1 VTAKLHKFEKKCQKT
16 RPSSVEYGFFE
27 ENHCKAVTLREP
39 LTGLYVVR
47 SFRLASQSDSSETDR
62 LLDLLDRGD
71 KSALEHLLACHRDYV
86 KRVVELRMDDAIRAR
101 VDPSDVV
108 QETQMMVMNRIDD
121 YLQQRSTSF
130 RVWLR
135 RETME
140 KLTDVRRQH
149 LAQKRSVKRDLR
161 LSEASSLSI
170 AQQLL
175 AASPSRLLQR
185 KELAT
190 QVRDAIESL
199 SEIDREVIMLRHIE
213 GLTNVEVAEVL
224 NIDTAAVRQRHGRA
238 LRRLIQ
244 QLAENGVSGGQ

>member
-1 VTAKLHKFEKKCQKT
+1 M
-16 RPSSVEYGFFE
+16 
-27 ENHCKAVTLREP
+27 
-39 LTGLYVVR
+39 
-47 SFRLASQSDSSETDR
+47 ASQSDSSETDR

-71 KSALEHLLACHRDYV
+71 KLALEHLLACHRDFV

-135 RETME
+135 QETIE
-140 KLTDVRRQH
+140 KLIEVRRQH
-149 LAQKRSVKRDLR
+149 VAQKRNVKRDLR
-161 LSEASSLSI
+161 LSDVSSRSI

-175 AASPSRLLQR
+175 GASPSRLLQR
-185 KELAT
+185 KELAA

-224 NIDTAAVRQRHGRA
+224 NIDTAAVRQRCGRA
-238 LRRLIQ
+238 IRRLIR
-244 QLAENGVSGGQ
+244 QLAKNGVSGGL

>member
-1 VTAKLHKFEKKCQKT
+1 
-16 RPSSVEYGFFE
+16 
-27 ENHCKAVTLREP
+27 
-39 LTGLYVVR
+39 
-47 SFRLASQSDSSETDR
+47 
-62 LLDLLDRGD
+62 
-71 KSALEHLLACHRDYV
+71 
-86 KRVVELRMDDAIRAR
+86 
-101 VDPSDVV
+101 
-108 QETQMMVMNRIDD
+108 MVMNRIDD

-135 RETME
+135 QETIE
-140 KLTDVRRQH
+140 KLIDVRRQH

-161 LSEASSLSI
+161 LSDASSLSI

-185 KELAT
+185 KELAA

-199 SEIDREVIMLRHIE
+199 SESDREVIMLRHIE

-238 LRRLIQ
+238 LRRLIR
-244 QLAENGVSGGQ
+244 QLAENGVSGGL

>member
-1 VTAKLHKFEKKCQKT
+1 M
-16 RPSSVEYGFFE
+16 
-27 ENHCKAVTLREP
+27 
-39 LTGLYVVR
+39 
-47 SFRLASQSDSSETDR
+47 ASQSDSSETDR

-71 KSALEHLLACHRDYV
+71 KSALEHLLACHRDFV
-86 KRVVELRMDDAIRAR
+86 KRVVELRMDDALRAR

-135 RETME
+135 QETIE
-140 KLTDVRRQH
+140 KLIEVRRQH
-149 LAQKRSVKRDLR
+149 VAQKRNVKRDLR
-161 LSEASSLSI
+161 LSDASSRSI

-175 AASPSRLLQR
+175 GASPSRLLQR
-185 KELAT
+185 KELAA

-199 SEIDREVIMLRHIE
+199 SEIDREVIMLLHIE
-213 GLTNVEVAEVL
+213 QLTNVEVAEVL
-224 NIDTAAVRQRHGRA
+224 TIDAAVVRQRHGRA
-238 LRRLIQ
+238 IRRLIR

>member
-1 VTAKLHKFEKKCQKT
+1 
-16 RPSSVEYGFFE
+16 
-27 ENHCKAVTLREP
+27 
-39 LTGLYVVR
+39 
-47 SFRLASQSDSSETDR
+47 LASQSDSSETDR
-62 LLDLLDRGD
+62 LLERLERGD
-71 KSALEHLLACHRDYV
+71 KSVLERLLAHHRDYV
-86 KRVVELRMDDAIRAR
+86 KRVVDLRMDDALRAR

-108 QETQMMVMNRIDD
+108 QETQMVVMNRIDE
-121 YLQQRSTSF
+121 YLCRRPTSF

-161 LSEASSLSI
+161 LSDASSRSI

-175 AASPSRLLQR
+175 GASPSSLLQR

-224 NIDTAAVRQRHGRA
+224 NIEPTAVRQRHGRA
-238 LRRLIQ
+238 ILRLLE
-244 QLAENGVSGGQ
+244 QLTSRGISGG

>member
-1 VTAKLHKFEKKCQKT
+1 
-16 RPSSVEYGFFE
+16 
-27 ENHCKAVTLREP
+27 
-39 LTGLYVVR
+39 
-47 SFRLASQSDSSETDR
+47 LASQSDSSETDR
-62 LLDLLDRGD
+62 LLDRLDRGD
-71 KSALEHLLACHRDYV
+71 KSVVERLLAHHRDYV
-86 KRVVELRMDDAIRAR
+86 KRVVDLRMDDAFRAR

-108 QETQMMVMNRIDD
+108 QETQMVVMNRIDE
-121 YLQQRSTSF
+121 YLRRRPTSF

-161 LSEASSLSI
+161 LSDASSRSI
-170 AQQLL
+170 AQQLFG
-175 AASPSRLLQR
+175 ASPSRLLQR
-185 KELAT
+185 KELAA

-224 NIDTAAVRQRHGRA
+224 NIEPTAVRQRHGRA
-238 LRRLIQ
+238 IIRLLE
-244 QLAENGVSGGQ
+244 QLTARGISGGQ

>member
-1 VTAKLHKFEKKCQKT
+1 M
-16 RPSSVEYGFFE
+16 
-27 ENHCKAVTLREP
+27 
-39 LTGLYVVR
+39 
-47 SFRLASQSDSSETDR
+47 ASQSDSSETDR

-86 KRVVELRMDDAIRAR
+86 KRVVELRMDDALRAR

-121 YLQQRSTSF
+121 YLQQRSTPF

-135 RETME
+135 QETIE
-140 KLTDVRRQH
+140 KLIDVRRQH

-161 LSEASSLSI
+161 LSDASSRSI
-170 AQQLL
+170 AQQLFG
-175 AASPSRLLQR
+175 ASPSRLLQR
-185 KELAT
+185 KELAA

-199 SEIDREVIMLRHIE
+199 SEIDREVIMLLHIE
-213 GLTNVEVAEVL
+213 QLTNVEVAKVL
-224 NIDTAAVRQRHGRA
+224 NIDAAVVRQRHGRA
-238 LRRLIQ
+238 IRRLIR

>member
-1 VTAKLHKFEKKCQKT
+1 
-16 RPSSVEYGFFE
+16 
-27 ENHCKAVTLREP
+27 
-39 LTGLYVVR
+39 
-47 SFRLASQSDSSETDR
+47 LASQSDSSETDR
-62 LLDLLDRGD
+62 LLDRLDRGD
-71 KSALEHLLACHRDYV
+71 KSVLEKLLAHHRDYV
-86 KRVVELRMDDAIRAR
+86 KRLVELRMEGALRGR

-108 QETQMMVMNRIDD
+108 QETQIMVMNRIDD
-121 YLQQRSTSF
+121 YLRRRPMSF
-130 RVWLR
+130 RIWLR

-140 KLTDVRRQH
+140 KLRDVRRHH
-149 LAQKRSVKRDLR
+149 LAQNRSVKRDLR
-161 LSEASSLSI
+161 LSDASSRSI

-175 AASPSRLLQR
+175 GASPSRLLQR

-213 GLTNVEVAEVL
+213 QLTNVEVAEVL

-238 LRRLIQ
+238 LRRLIR